1 MLLVDL
7 LEVVE
12 RLVRAIVPLGF
23 HGMPFLIFYANPV
36 CLEMSGLQALDD
48 VSCGQIFLFG
58 WRAGFGS
65 AACLISEMP
74 FDVWSGC
81 SACWAISF
89 PISFLMLLVLTFGD
103 SANSCMLGAAGFSA
117 HWFFK
122 PKCSDEADEASL

>member
-48 VSCGQIFLFG
+48 VSCGQIFLVG

-89 PISFLMLLVLTFGD
+89 PISFDVTSSHFWRLRKLLHAWRSGL
-103 SANSCMLGAAGFSA
+103 LG
-117 HWFFK
+117 
-122 PKCSDEADEASL
+122 SLVF